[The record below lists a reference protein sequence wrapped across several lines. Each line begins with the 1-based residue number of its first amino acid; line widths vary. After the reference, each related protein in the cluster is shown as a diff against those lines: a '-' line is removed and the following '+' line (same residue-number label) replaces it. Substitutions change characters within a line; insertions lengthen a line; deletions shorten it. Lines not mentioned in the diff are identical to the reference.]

1 MVPWMTSSWYTRCLS
16 SQAKMETRFSLW
28 DKKKTIMRLCLSGF
42 FFPIMYIFIGSFKMQ
57 LTSLSNIPQCPE
69 TYFKEK
75 NQFEFRLDNLLYQ
88 NITFNMNDKYSKGQ
102 YNKKLT
108 SHSSIPFTNY
118 PQHTLKLNIPL

>member
-28 DKKKTIMRLCLSGF
+28 DKKKHYEALPFWL

-118 PQHTLKLNIPL
+118 PSIP